1 MTSALLVLR
10 AYQLGLSLDD
20 LDSLEYGMVMDL
32 LTETANDDFKYDKV
46 ATQEDFDRW

>member
-10 AYQLGLSLDD
+10 AYQMGLSLDD
-20 LDSLEYGMVMDL
+20 LDSLEYGMVLDM
-32 LTETANDDFKYDKV
+32 LTENGNDSETYDKI

>member
-10 AYQLGLSLDD
+10 AFQLGLSLDD
-20 LDSLEYGMVMDL
+20 LDSLEYGMVMDM
-32 LTETANDDFKYDKV
+32 LTESQNDGEKYDRV

>member
-20 LDSLEYGMVMDL
+20 LDSLEYGFVMDM
-32 LTETANDDFKYDKV
+32 LTENSNDDFKYDKV